1 MENQCSHFN
10 TLSSRFILRFRV
22 NKGSVR
28 YTTSSS
34 INLRIKALDKSHQV
48 RSLAIAVIPLDIR
61 IRLDA
66 ICLTL
71 TVRVNESDRYK
82 VAIWDG
88 VCICHS
94 QWVLQDGLDWTPDVD
109 DLVSALKKLG
119 CLVWE
124 MVGDSAL
131 RRGVGLI
138 DVYALDRSAKP
149 GTDGSVGLA
158 TADRVVEDEDAGGS
172 RAVQVIVS
180 FIRKDSEI

>member
-1 MENQCSHFN
+1 
-10 TLSSRFILRFRV
+10 
-22 NKGSVR
+22 
-28 YTTSSS
+28 
-34 INLRIKALDKSHQV
+34 
-48 RSLAIAVIPLDIR
+48 
-61 IRLDA
+61 
-66 ICLTL
+66 
-71 TVRVNESDRYK
+71 
-82 VAIWDG
+82 
-88 VCICHS
+88 
-94 QWVLQDGLDWTPDVD
+94 
-109 DLVSALKKLG
+109 
-119 CLVWE
+119 